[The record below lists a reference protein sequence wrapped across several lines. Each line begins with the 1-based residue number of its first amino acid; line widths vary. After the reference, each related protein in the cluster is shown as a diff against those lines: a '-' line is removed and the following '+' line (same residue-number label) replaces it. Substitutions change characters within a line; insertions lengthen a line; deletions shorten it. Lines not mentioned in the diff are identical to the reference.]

1 MGHLNLTI
9 MQNVKLYEK
18 SMKQF
23 NIFSLK
29 STFVICHFFLS
40 NSCITTII
48 SEYKEYVFVTEASAV
63 QQNYSDGTKTQI
75 INRIKKNKNK

>member
-1 MGHLNLTI
+1 MGHPNLTI

-29 STFVICHFFLS
+29 STFVICYFFFLS

-48 SEYKEYVFVTEASAV
+48 SEYEEYVFVTEASAV
-63 QQNYSDGTKTQI
+63 QQNYSDGTKTQT
-75 INRIKKNKNK
+75 IKEELKK